1 VRGARL
7 SELYSRAARRAR
19 RTSGA
24 ARARAHARWPPKRA
38 VGAGRVRRG
47 SGGGARAGYIGRAPA
62 RAHDE
67 ARMQGGKAP
76 DSGSGGEA
84 YVLPRAVSVSEL
96 ARVLDGIDIASVAAG
111 ASLHFTQKRDGCVS
125 LAVCGGAHRACVE
138 YRLLDTTHA
147 AEWPF
152 VPESRPGIV
161 ARDRRLCAAWGL
173 DDARI
178 SSVSLRARA
187 EDPVEIRDA
196 ARLVLQS
203 LQRAC

>member
-1 VRGARL
+1 
-7 SELYSRAARRAR
+7 
-19 RTSGA
+19 
-24 ARARAHARWPPKRA
+24 
-38 VGAGRVRRG
+38 
-47 SGGGARAGYIGRAPA
+47 
-62 RAHDE
+62 
-67 ARMQGGKAP
+67 MQGGTGAETANARAAAP
-76 DSGSGGEA
+76 EA
-84 YVLPRAVSVSEL
+84 YVFPRAVSVREL

-111 ASLHFTQKRDGCVS
+111 GSLHLTQKSGGCVS
-125 LAVCGGAHRACVE
+125 LAVCGGAHRACLE

-161 ARDRRLCAAWGL
+161 AADRRLCARWGL

-187 EDPVEIRDA
+187 GEPAEVEAA
-196 ARLVLQS
+196 ARLVLRS